1 MIRKVNLEIKTAL
14 LFALGLVGVVLS
26 SLLLTR
32 YFFLYS
38 LYELENMEVRRAS
51 TQASSV
57 IESIIKSQEDYI

>member
-38 LYELENMEVRRAS
+38 LYELENMKL
-51 TQASSV
+51 
-57 IESIIKSQEDYI
+57 ICF